1 MNKSEKILMYIEMC
15 ESSALSFIL
24 FAHADNIRNWMLSAL
39 GITQY
44 REQSFGNFSFINSAW
59 NKMFGSFLSSSL
71 DDDDL

>member
-1 MNKSEKILMYIEMC
+1 MYIEMC
-15 ESSALSFIL
+15 EENSAGFIL

-44 REQSFGNFSFINSAW
+44 WEQSFDNFSFINSAR
-59 NKMFGSFLSSSL
+59 NKMFGLLLSSSL